1 MFLLEIHNLS
11 IHNPLFALRFF
22 YYICQ
27 VKIFAL
33 ILSLYFLG
41 LNFIPCD
48 DTVVSDN
55 QDPISVSLDLDHD
68 QEEQHSNSD
77 DCPPFCQCHC
87 CHVHV
92 VQFSTNTFEILEIQI
107 STLIIQKGENLGE
120 EIPDFHFQPP
130 RV

>member
-1 MFLLEIHNLS
+1 
-11 IHNPLFALRFF
+11 
-22 YYICQ
+22 
-27 VKIFAL
+27 VKNIAL

-55 QDPISVSLDLDHD
+55 EETISFNFTLDQDNQDQQHD
-68 QEEQHSNSD
+68 NKTD

-92 VQFSTNTFEILEIQI
+92 VNFQPSNFEVLDLAIP
-107 STLIIQKGENLGE
+107 TLIVQKGENPGIELL
-120 EIPDFHFQPP
+120 DSHFQPP
-130 RV
+130 RL